1 MATPWPQEQTWP
13 THHREHATQLSRH
26 LQTALKSIDTAN
38 EYPLDPKAVKATLIA
53 TISLLA
59 KMQKLPEL
67 GHLHQAIESLRAEN
81 KTTNESNI
89 RESRTIRIAMQQNT
103 AELKEN
109 TNTTRAASA
118 AAKEAWKASE
128 LAVKV
133 VKDIKALEPM
143 NQGNTVQSYASV
155 AARGGL
161 AGSMHNPC
169 NQRASQTQILREIIV
184 NIRDPITI
192 ASIRA
197 MNPRSLKAHVDRAI
211 EQSSNEHIRK
221 LKTVSANQLKSG
233 DLSVKTAT
241 TKDMEALRQFAEDWE
256 NHIGNGA
263 AVRIPTYGVLAHGI
277 RTSSMNMDRFTEIRD
292 DLLQDNKAF
301 IPRAD
306 IKYVGWLTQ
315 SASKKTASSVVVEL
329 SRAEDAN
336 KLIDEGLIWQGQ
348 VFQCE
353 RYDSQCRLR
362 QWFKCC
368 AYGHIGT
375 QCKATTTCGY

>member
-1 MATPWPQEQTWP
+1 
-13 THHREHATQLSRH
+13 
-26 LQTALKSIDTAN
+26 
-38 EYPLDPKAVKATLIA
+38 
-53 TISLLA
+53 
-59 KMQKLPEL
+59 
-67 GHLHQAIESLRAEN
+67 
-81 KTTNESNI
+81 
-89 RESRTIRIAMQQNT
+89 
-103 AELKEN
+103 
-109 TNTTRAASA
+109 
-118 AAKEAWKASE
+118 
-128 LAVKV
+128 
-133 VKDIKALEPM
+133 
-143 NQGNTVQSYASV
+143 
-155 AARGGL
+155 
-161 AGSMHNPC
+161 MHNPC

-192 ASIRA
+192 ASIGA

-241 TKDMEALRQFAEDWE
+241 TKDIEALRQFAKDWE

-277 RTSSMNMDRFTEIRD
+277 RTSSMNIDRFTEIRD

-315 SASKKTASSVVVEL
+315 SASKKTASLVVVEL

-348 VFQCE
+348 VFQ
-353 RYDSQCRLR
+353 
-362 QWFKCC
+362 
-368 AYGHIGT
+368 
-375 QCKATTTCGY
+375 